1 MFRRCNIKALAVVL
15 IVLALFLIIFPQ
27 FFDCESQGRA
37 LELANGKTVPMKCHW
52 SALAEIVVGL
62 PLFASGIMLLITKER
77 KVKTTIGIMGI
88 VLGLMAALI
97 PTYLIGVCGMA
108 TMICRMV
115 MLPAILLA
123 SGLVVVAS
131 VAVLIV
137 AASHKEKAE
146 LV

>member
-1 MFRRCNIKALAVVL
+1 MGV
-15 IVLALFLIIFPQ
+15 
-27 FFDCESQGRA
+27 
-37 LELANGKTVPMKCHW
+37 
-52 SALAEIVVGL
+52 
-62 PLFASGIMLLITKER
+62 
-77 KVKTTIGIMGI
+77 MGI
-88 VLGLMAALI
+88 VLGAMAALI
-97 PTYLIGVCGMA
+97 PAYLIGVCGMA

-123 SGLVVVAS
+123 SGLVVLAS